1 MLTEKFN
8 ELKTKMEYWDVFTKN
23 DEVATALLELENE
36 INKLREIEI
45 YKEDFSD
52 VSWSYV
58 TEQSQLKS
66 VKVLT
71 SIK

>member
-8 ELKTKMEYWDVFTKN
+8 QLKTKMEYWDVFTKN
-23 DEVATALLELENE
+23 DEVETALLELENE

-52 VSWSYV
+52 ESWSYV

>member
-8 ELKTKMEYWDVFTKN
+8 QLKTKMEYWDVFTKN
-23 DEVATALLELENE
+23 DEVETALLELENE

>member
-1 MLTEKFN
+1 MLSEKFN
-8 ELKTKMEYWDVFTKN
+8 ELKTKMEYWSVFSKN

-52 VSWSYV
+52 ISWSYV
-58 TEQSQLKS
+58 TEQSNLKS
-66 VKVLT
+66 VKVLIN
-71 SIK
+71 IK

>member
-1 MLTEKFN
+1 MKNKFN
-8 ELKTKMEYWDVFTKN
+8 ELKTKMEYWGIFTKN
-23 DEVATALLELENE
+23 DEIATALLELENE

-58 TEQSQLKS
+58 TEQSHLKS

-71 SIK
+71 RIK